1 VNLPLANWRIS
12 TAARGPSP
20 VPSTHFRSPTPA
32 APSHQL
38 LPPANW
44 PPSPPPTGL
53 APGSPPRS
61 KPGAGRD
68 KTAGGHHPRP
78 VAGCCLRRGATGTP
92 IGPRG
97 LSCRGHPAKGPCR
110 QFPRDLRISQHR
122 TAPHPHGRPT
132 FIWPR
137 TVVRVVST
145 QTHRPHLGEKKARNT
160 IWCQLLLVGNSFVW
174 GWSVHGLFTY

>member
-1 VNLPLANWRIS
+1 MSRSVGIHGGHPRKQRLTTGTKVPWYGRPCLFPPPCLPANWRVCHSRTGNSAAREPVTLPLPLANWRIS

-20 VPSTHFRSPTPA
+20 FPSTSD
-32 APSHQL
+32 L
-38 LPPANW
+38 LPTK
-44 PPSPPPTGL
+44 SPHPPTGGPSPTDRPC
-53 APGSPPRS
+53 PGSPPRL

-110 QFPRDLRISQHR
+110 QFPRGLRISQQR
-122 TAPHPHGRPT
+122 TA
-132 FIWPR
+132 
-137 TVVRVVST
+137 S
-145 QTHRPHLGEKKARNT
+145 A
-160 IWCQLLLVGNSFVW
+160 
-174 GWSVHGLFTY
+174 